1 VCQRPL
7 ARCVSE
13 PFGGLVL
20 PTGGRNMKNRS
31 FSGLAAIL
39 TALALA
45 ECPLDPALAEE
56 RIRMTCPSPA
66 EEAVKTL
73 TRSLETACQNR
84 DLIGFLSH
92 FTPRRAAQIR
102 RPMQDLFICHDVTME
117 VHDTLILSESESAI
131 IFGVR
136 YSWHETAAPKQLIA
150 SRVTAKRIGE
160 SWMLDAEEI
169 LSRRASSIG
178 SNSSMAPVADALGG
192 RIPLEGKPDWVPPGI
207 EWVPGGCADGRCG
220 L

>member
-1 VCQRPL
+1 
-7 ARCVSE
+7 
-13 PFGGLVL
+13 
-20 PTGGRNMKNRS
+20 MKNRR
-31 FSGLAAIL
+31 FSALAAIL
-39 TALALA
+39 TVLALA
-45 ECPLDPALAEE
+45 ECPLDPALAAE
-56 RIRMTCPSPA
+56 RIQMTGPSPA
-66 EEAVKTL
+66 EEAVRTL
-73 TRSLETACQNR
+73 TQSLETACQKR
-84 DLIGFLSH
+84 DVTGFLSH

-131 IFGVR
+131 VFGVR

-160 SWMLDAEEI
+160 AWMLDAEEI

-178 SNSSMAPVADALGG
+178 SGASLVPVANPPRG
-192 RIPLEGKPDWVPPGI
+192 RLPLQERPDWAPPGI